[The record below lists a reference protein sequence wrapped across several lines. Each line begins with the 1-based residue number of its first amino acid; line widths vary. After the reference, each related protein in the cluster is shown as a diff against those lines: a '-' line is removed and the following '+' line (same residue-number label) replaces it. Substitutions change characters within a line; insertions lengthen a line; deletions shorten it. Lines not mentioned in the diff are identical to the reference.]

1 MTEMSRKNEFEIHF
15 FESILKRNPR
25 YVDVIEL
32 LGELYTRNG
41 RISDGLRMDRKL
53 VRLKPDSP
61 NAYYN
66 LACSLA
72 LKKRKAEAIDTLQKA
87 ISLGYSDYD
96 WLMQDPD
103 LDGLKSYHGFK
114 KLLSGINPSN

>member
-1 MTEMSRKNEFEIHF
+1 MTDMSRKHEFEIRF

-25 YVDVIEL
+25 YADVIEL

-41 RISDGLRMDRKL
+41 RISDGLRMDRRL
-53 VRLKPDSP
+53 VRLKPDNP
-61 NAYYN
+61 TAYYN

-72 LKKRKAEAIDTLQKA
+72 LKERKAEAMETLHKA

-103 LDGLKSYHGFK
+103 LDGLKSYPGFR
-114 KLLSGINPSN
+114 KLLAEINPHN